1 MVILH
6 IAQLDSFRASGVNVV
21 VPGHVKHQRR
31 LADAALWNIREH
43 FEIEGLEQNFSAKSL
58 DELPP
63 PYSRPDLA
71 VFHEL
76 YIPEYLGIA
85 KRLRKLGIPYIIVP
99 HSSLNRAAQKKSRLK
114 KLPANLLLFRPFCE
128 KAAGIQCLSET
139 ELNECAFGSNPF
151 IAPNGIERQPV
162 TKTSFHSDRLSFV
175 YIGRLQPYV
184 KGLDIMIE
192 AFASQKEYLL
202 SNNCRLDI
210 YGPDDDRGAR
220 FADEI
225 KMMIS
230 SAGAEE
236 LIALHPAVF
245 GEEKTGILL
254 DSDIFIQTS
263 RSDGMPMSVLAALS
277 FGLPC
282 LLTEGTT
289 FAGKAEQYGA
299 GFNGGS
305 SAKSV
310 ATAIRKAV
318 ENRRKLMDYSSSAL
332 RLSEEYNWDSAA
344 QTAINKYKECL
355 SPISK

>member
-1 MVILH
+1 M
-6 IAQLDSFRASGVNVV
+6 
-21 VPGHVKHQRR
+21 
-31 LADAALWNIREH
+31 
-43 FEIEGLEQNFSAKSL
+43 
-58 DELPP
+58 
-63 PYSRPDLA
+63 
-71 VFHEL
+71 
-76 YIPEYLGIA
+76 
-85 KRLRKLGIPYIIVP
+85 
-99 HSSLNRAAQKKSRLK
+99 
-114 KLPANLLLFRPFCE
+114 FRPFCE

>member
-1 MVILH
+1 M
-6 IAQLDSFRASGVNVV
+6 
-21 VPGHVKHQRR
+21 
-31 LADAALWNIREH
+31 
-43 FEIEGLEQNFSAKSL
+43 
-58 DELPP
+58 
-63 PYSRPDLA
+63 
-71 VFHEL
+71 FHEL

-162 TKTSFHSDRLSFV
+162 TKT
-175 YIGRLQPYV
+175 
-184 KGLDIMIE
+184 
-192 AFASQKEYLL
+192 FASQKEYLL

-263 RSDGMPMSVLAALS
+263 RSDGMPMSVLEALS